1 MDITPANLV
10 AYQRTLNMAF
20 VTQRDSAPTYWAKI
34 ATEMPSS
41 SEGNVY
47 PFLSMIPGLR
57 EWTGPRVINNAALR
71 SYTLL
76 NKHWEDTVGIDRNKL
91 EDDQHGFFAPLVG
104 MLGQHVAEWRDR
116 ELARVVEAGTTE
128 LCWDGQ
134 FFFDTDHPIDPD
146 GLVSGSNVNKLV
158 GATYDISA
166 AANAVPAY
174 AAAKAKMALWQREDG
189 LQTGVVPNLLMVHPN
204 EEQFAREI
212 KNSLITA
219 RVFGSNTA
227 AAGVSNPFAGDIEII
242 VNPYLTVTSG
252 KPWYLMKTNAPVK
265 PFIWQNRKAAELVA
279 RMDLTSEN
287 VFKLRQ
293 FEWGVDLRGAAGYS
307 FPALCFRMSAS

>member
-1 MDITPANLV
+1 MEITPANLT
-10 AYQRTLNMAF
+10 AYQKTLNFSF
-20 VTQRDSAPTYWAKI
+20 VTQMLSAPTYWAKI

-57 EWTGPRVINNAALR
+57 EWQGPRVINNAALR

-128 LCWDGQ
+128 VCWDGQ

-146 GLVSGSNVNKLV
+146 GLITGSNVNKLV
-158 GATYDISA
+158 GAGYDI
-166 AANAVPAY
+166 AVADPLVPY
-174 AAAKAKMALWQREDG
+174 AAAKAAMALWKRDDG
-189 LQTGVVPNLLMVHPN
+189 LQTGTIPNLLMVHPN
-204 EEQFAREI
+204 EEKFAKQI
-212 KNSLITA
+212 KNALITA
-219 RVFGSNTA
+219 QAVSSA
-227 AAGVSNPFAGDIEII
+227 AAGVSNVFQGDIDII
-242 VNPYLTVTSG
+242 INPYLTVTSG
-252 KPWYLMKTNAPVK
+252 KPWYLMKTTAPVK

-279 RMDLTSEN
+279 RMDITSEN
-287 VFKLRQ
+287 VFKMRQ

-307 FPALCFRMSAS
+307 FPGLCFRMSSS